1 MPDQFSVCTLDLS
14 FEFGR
19 IEDRHMNLSVLHD
32 GKSYMLEPTFE
43 NDIGRSSLSL
53 CIELPTDI
61 YFVVSNKGPNDTTVD
76 ANGNILADCYIKLT
90 DLSLDKF
97 SINKDILGRRVTLT
111 ADNGQIV
118 NSNYMGFNGTAV
130 LKLQKPN
137 VFSQVLTLNRHS
149 D

>member
-1 MPDQFSVCTLDLS
+1 MPNPFSVCTLNLS

-32 GKSYMLEPTFE
+32 NKSYMLEPNFD
-43 NDIGRSSLSL
+43 NNIGRSSLSL
-53 CIELPTDI
+53 SIELPTDV
-61 YFVVSNKGPNDTTVD
+61 YFVVSNKGPNDTQVD
-76 ANGNILADCYIKLT
+76 VDGNILADCYIKLT

-97 SINKDILGRRVTLT
+97 STNKDILGRRVTLT
-111 ADNGQIV
+111 ADDGQVV

-130 LKLQKPN
+130 LKLSKPD